1 MKSILFAFI
10 AITWSLC
17 TTAQVK
23 EGQVK
28 YAIEMTSEDPNV
40 QAQLAML
47 NGSKMDMVFSEKF
60 SRVDFSMGMFMQ
72 MVTVT
77 DLDAN
82 SGLLLMSGMIG
93 KKAVT
98 MTPEDVEKTAE
109 ETPEFQIEA
118 TKETKK
124 ILGYKCT
131 KYILTTEEGTD
142 VSYWTTTEI
151 NASKANNRY
160 MNKSI
165 EGFPLLFET
174 ETNGMKMTFTATEFK
189 EGLKGLNTKE
199 LFDMSIPEGYEEMTM
214 EELEGMGM

>member
-1 MKSILFAFI
+1 MKSILIAFA
-10 AITWSLC
+10 AITLSLC
-17 TTAQVK
+17 TRAQVT

-28 YAIEMTSEDPNV
+28 YAIEMTSDDPNV

-47 NGSKMDMVFSEKF
+47 NGSKMDMIFTDKF

-72 MVTVT
+72 MVTIT
-77 DLDAN
+77 N
-82 SGLLLMSGMIG
+82 IEENNGLLLMSGMIG
-93 KKAVT
+93 KKAVK
-98 MTPEDVEKTAE
+98 MTSEDVEKSAE
-109 ETPEFQIEA
+109 EVPEFEIEA

-131 KYILTTEEGTD
+131 KYVITTEEGTD

-151 NASKANNRY
+151 SASKANNRY

-174 ETNGMKMTFTATEFK
+174 ETNGMKMTFTATDFQEDL
-189 EGLKGLNTKE
+189 EGLNTKE
-199 LFDMSIPEGYEEMTM
+199 LFDMSIPADYEEMTM

>member
-28 YAIEMTSEDPNV
+28 YAIEMTSDDPNV
-40 QAQLAML
+40 QSQLAML

-60 SRVDFSMGMFMQ
+60 SRVDFSMGMFLQ
-72 MVTVT
+72 VVTVT

-82 SGLLLMSGMIG
+82 NGLLLMSGVTG
-93 KKAVT
+93 NTAVV
-98 MTPEDVEKTAE
+98 MTAEDVEKTAE
-109 ETPEFQIEA
+109 EAPEFQIEA

-151 NASKANNRY
+151 NASKTNNRY

-174 ETNGMKMTFTATEFK
+174 EANGMKMTFTATEFK